1 MSAVW
6 ILFELLGFLLETFQI
21 DDFRFQIQA
30 LPIFSFGFPASFSVF
45 KLQSE
50 IINLQFSSRPWHA
63 HVGPSTMVGRFEGNH
78 NEENVMQRKASAVWK
93 GGLKDGKG
101 SLSAPGG
108 VLNNTQYS
116 FATRFEN
123 AAGTNPEE
131 LIAAAHAGCFSM
143 ALSAQLGGAN
153 LTPESISTNVTL
165 SLDKL
170 DSGWTI
176 TASHIDVVGK
186 VPGADAATFQKY
198 AEAAEKGCPVSK
210 VLNAKI
216 TMTAKLE

>member
-1 MSAVW
+1 
-6 ILFELLGFLLETFQI
+6 
-21 DDFRFQIQA
+21 
-30 LPIFSFGFPASFSVF
+30 
-45 KLQSE
+45 
-50 IINLQFSSRPWHA
+50 
-63 HVGPSTMVGRFEGNH
+63 
-78 NEENVMQRKASAVWK
+78 MQRKASAAWK

-101 SLSAPGG
+101 TVTAPSG
-108 VLNNTQYS
+108 VLKETAYS
-116 FATRFEN
+116 FTTRFEN
-123 AAGTNPEE
+123 TPGTNPEE
-131 LIAAAHAGCFSM
+131 LIAAAHAACFSM

-153 LTPESISTNVTL
+153 LTPESIATTVTL

-170 DSGWTI
+170 DSGWAI

-216 TMTAKLE
+216 TMSAKLG